1 MISPQGY
8 KLGEA
13 PDSKNPFWNESEDS
27 DVNKIHA
34 TATVDAETGVPG
46 VVTNKSVS
54 GNDITFGFDFHNLKG
69 ERGETG
75 ATGPVGPKGDT
86 GDVGTTGPKGD
97 KGDIGTTG
105 PKGDTGETGTTGA
118 TGPKG
123 DTGATGPKGDTGA
136 TGPVGPQGETGPI
149 GPQGPQGT
157 QGVGVPVGGTAG
169 QVLTKVDGTDYNTE
183 WSDSAA
189 GGVGDVTWKHTTVT
203 NIYPQFSHISYLLL
217 ESRDVHF
224 SANAYTMNDTTS
236 GSTYTVSI
244 EWGIQYPANTIIG
257 NKHFLKF
264 SPEMDLT
271 AKEVFVSGN
280 VCGVYAYSVS
290 VSDPSITVTIGL
302 ASFSVNRSYERV
314 FFYIKSSTGYIYSSS
329 APVYFSQSVTDSSPE
344 YQILSV
350 V

>member
-13 PDSKNPFWNESEDS
+13 PDSKNPFWNEGENS

-54 GNDITFGFDFHNLKG
+54 GNDITFGFEFHNLKG

-75 ATGPVGPKGDT
+75 ATGPTGPKGDTGAVGATGPKGDT

-97 KGDIGTTG
+97 KGETGTTG
-105 PKGDTGETGTTGA
+105 PKGDKGDVGTTGPQ
-118 TGPKG
+118 GEI
-123 DTGATGPKGDTGA
+123 
-136 TGPVGPQGETGPI
+136 GPVGPQGP
-149 GPQGPQGT
+149 
-157 QGVGVPVGGTAG
+157 GVPVGGTAG

-183 WSDSAA
+183 WSNGAA

-217 ESRDVHF
+217 ESRNNRYA
-224 SANAYTMNDTTS
+224 ANTYTMNDTKS

-244 EWGIQYPANTIIG
+244 EWTIQYPANTLIG
-257 NKHFLKF
+257 DKYFLKF
-264 SPEMDLT
+264 SPEMDSIT
-271 AKEVFVSGN
+271 KEVFVSGN
-280 VCGVYAYSVS
+280 VCGAYPYSVS
-290 VSDPSITVTIGL
+290 VSDPSITVTIEL
-302 ASFSVNRSYERV
+302 TNFIVSKSSEKVYFT
-314 FFYIKSSTGYIYSSS
+314 IKSSTGYIYSSS